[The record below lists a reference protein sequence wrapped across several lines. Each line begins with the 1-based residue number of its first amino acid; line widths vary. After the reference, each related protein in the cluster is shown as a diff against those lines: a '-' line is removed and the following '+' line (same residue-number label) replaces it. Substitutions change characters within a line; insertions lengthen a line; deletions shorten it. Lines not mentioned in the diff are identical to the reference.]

1 MVQAPTIAGNEDRIR
16 TVLDDRGASFWLK
29 DALKSALQ
37 RDCVDAANDA
47 ELLAS
52 ILDERAAAIAAQRPE

>member
-1 MVQAPTIAGNEDRIR
+1 MVQAPTITGNEDRIR
-16 TVLDDRGASFWLK
+16 TVLNDRGASFWLK

-47 ELLAS
+47 ELLAI
-52 ILDERAAAIAAQRPE
+52 ILDERAAAIAAQRP